1 MASVPGV
8 SVPGGVA
15 IVTGAASGIGRAAA
29 LRLARTGWA
38 VAAVDVDAAGLDALA
53 EQAPGVRPFVC
64 DVTEQEAVGAL
75 VREVGRELGPPRR
88 LVHCAAVAD
97 MGRLLDADPADTLRL
112 MEVLY
117 GGTLRT
123 VRAVVPAM
131 AAGGGGQ
138 LVLLGSIG
146 GWVPVPLGGAYG
158 AAKAAVH
165 YLAEIV
171 AAEHRG
177 DGIRVLCVCPPAV
190 ETPML
195 ARIRRDSPELIG
207 KRRGLSPEQ
216 VLDSMDRALARGRA
230 WAFPGRGTRALWT
243 ARRLAPRVLSGLLGR
258 VVVGK

>member
-1 MASVPGV
+1 M
-8 SVPGGVA
+8 A

-29 LRLARTGWA
+29 LRLARAGWA

-53 EQAPGVRPFVC
+53 ELAPGMSPFVC
-64 DVTEQEAVGAL
+64 DVTDHAAVVAVVGDI
-75 VREVGRELGPPRR
+75 GRELGPPRR
-88 LVHCAAVAD
+88 LVHCAAVAT
-97 MGRLLDADPADTLRL
+97 MGRLLDAEPADALRL
-112 MEVLY
+112 MDVLY
-117 GGTLRT
+117 GGTLHM

-131 AAGGGGQ
+131 AARGGGE

-146 GWVPVPLGGAYG
+146 GWVPVPMGGAYG

-165 YLAEIV
+165 FLAEIV

-195 ARIRRDSPELIG
+195 ARIRLATPELLG
-207 KRRGLSPEQ
+207 PRRGLSPEQ
-216 VLDSMDRALARGRA
+216 VLDSMDRALARGQA

-243 ARRLAPRVLSGLLGR
+243 ARRLAPRALSGLVGR
-258 VVVGK
+258 IVVGK